1 MTVIQTIKEDR
12 DLLHALIE
20 EIKDGALDIEG
31 GIYCNG
37 TQNRV
42 LDWLNY
48 AQQVKYNLLEAR
60 MHLGNMLKFIND
72 EPNPYEKAAEKRR
85 NGESNHIPQSV
96 TNKDD
101 YDLDFSGTKIET
113 LDYIRLLL
121 KQRISWLT
129 EVRKQYN
136 DHSIETQELNTYLAE
151 AKICLATARNY
162 CGMIL
167 GCIRDI
173 QNVEATS

>member
-12 DLLHALIE
+12 DLLHSLIE
-20 EIKDGALDIEG
+20 AIKNGALDVEG
-31 GIYCNG
+31 GIYSNG
-37 TQNRV
+37 EQGAV
-42 LDWLNY
+42 LDWINY
-48 AQQVKYNLLEAR
+48 AQRVKYNLLEAR

-72 EPNPYEKAAEKRR
+72 EPDPYEKAAEKRR
-85 NGESNHIPQSV
+85 NGESNYIPESV
-96 TNKDD
+96 TNKDT

-121 KQRISWLT
+121 KQRIKWLT

-173 QNVEATS
+173 QNVEGVS